1 MTGTRTA
8 ERSADWAPDRA
19 GDGTGEAA
27 GGAAALPG
35 GARPALTR
43 QQKAAIIIGALGPEA
58 AGPLL
63 ERLDEA
69 SLRGFAE
76 GMAQLKRIDPE
87 VVSHT
92 IREFLEELSR
102 GAPRLQG
109 GLKVARGMLAKHVDE
124 PTLLR
129 ILDDVDVPSVHNVWR
144 KLGRVDEDALAEF
157 LKREHPQTAAVV
169 LSKLSAELA
178 ARLLNRF
185 EPDRARDVVL
195 GITRTQSLDPRI
207 IETIGASVSRDFLA
221 GQNADG
227 LRRNPAERVGAIMN
241 FTAAEIRAHVLDY
254 IAGTQ
259 PEFAE
264 EIKRK
269 MFTFEDIP
277 ARIEGRDI
285 SAVVREADRDA
296 LLRALSGA
304 RDTAPEAVDYILTNI
319 SSRMAE
325 QLREDLRD
333 LGRIRRK
340 ESEAAQNEI
349 IMTIRALVDRGD
361 IRLAVGEDDG

>member
-1 MTGTRTA
+1 M
-8 ERSADWAPDRA
+8 SDRQ
-19 GDGTGEAA
+19 TGEAPPP
-27 GGAAALPG
+27 AAAG
-35 GARPALTR
+35 ERQLTR

-76 GMAQLKRIDPE
+76 GMAQLRRIEPE
-87 VVSHT
+87 TVSRT
-92 IREFLEELSR
+92 IREFLEELTR
-102 GAPRLQG
+102 PTPRLAG
-109 GLKVARGMLAKHVDE
+109 GLKTARGMLEQHVDE
-124 PTLLR
+124 GTLMR

-144 KLGRVDEDALAEF
+144 KLSRVDEDALAEF

-169 LSKLSAELA
+169 LSKLSSELA
-178 ARLLNRF
+178 ARVLSRF

-195 GITRTQSLDPRI
+195 GITKTQSLDPRV

-227 LRRNPAERVGAIMN
+227 FRRNPAERVGAIMN
-241 FTAAEIRAHVLDY
+241 FTAAEIRNHVLEH
-254 IAGTQ
+254 IAETQ
-259 PEFAE
+259 PDFAE

-277 ARIEGRDI
+277 ARVESRDVA
-285 SAVVREADRDA
+285 SLVREADRDA
-296 LLRALSGA
+296 LLRALAGA
-304 RDTAPEAVDYILTNI
+304 RESAPEAAEFVLSNI

-325 QLREDLRD
+325 QLREE
-333 LGRIRRK
+333 LGEIGKVRRK
-340 ESEAAQNEI
+340 ESEAAQAEI
-349 IMTIRALVDRGD
+349 IMTVRALVERGD
-361 IRLAVGEDDG
+361 MRLVVGEDDA